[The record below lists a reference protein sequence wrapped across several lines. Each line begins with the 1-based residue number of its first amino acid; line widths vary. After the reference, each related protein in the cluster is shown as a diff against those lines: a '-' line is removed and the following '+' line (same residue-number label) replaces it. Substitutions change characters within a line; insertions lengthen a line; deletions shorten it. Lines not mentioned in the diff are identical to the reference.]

1 MEVLQLAKSLSRDG
15 NLNKAVALL
24 EEHMASLP
32 NDLTVAAALGRLYMR
47 LKLPEKAAYWLRYSL
62 QSRYALPDLDQ
73 EDVEYLIEENPESSA
88 LDVDSEFG
96 VATESSPAAN
106 DDDLEDLNDVITDQS
121 VVQDVNRDINDPLWD
136 VPEEIQEDFE
146 EQNLESEDQDDA
158 PTIEELSEL
167 LNDIPELDFRDA
179 EEDEEEEGYG
189 FIEVP
194 REPHRVTPEDEEPDA
209 RLTVQEKAEGV
220 AAGLAHEAGWLR
232 KDMDVLTEV
241 LAHHKSHGKTIA
253 ALRHLL
259 VDKEVTPGELMT
271 LHEIRQLWG
280 GGGYNRSYYG
290 VKAKDGW
297 SMVSWPLALSLVR
310 QLRTD
315 SAEEILLF
323 VEDCFEEWSESP
335 KQLSSFPIFVNYLGY
350 VIEHMERVSLSCGQS
365 MPAYID
371 YDFFEEND
379 DGLDDWFEHR
389 LTHDYLVIK

>member
-15 NLNKAVALL
+15 NLNKAVVLL

-32 NDLTVAAALGRLYMR
+32 NDLTVAAALGRIYMR

-73 EDVEYLIEENPESSA
+73 EDVEYLVEENPESSA

-121 VVQDVNRDINDPLWD
+121 VAQDVNRDIKDPLWD
-136 VPEEIQEDFE
+136 IPEEIQEDFE

-158 PTIEELSEL
+158 PTAEELSEL
-167 LNDIPELDFRDA
+167 LDDIPELDFRDA

-194 REPHRVTPEDEEPDA
+194 REPHRLTPEDEEPDA

-259 VDKEVTPGELMT
+259 VDKVVTPRELMT